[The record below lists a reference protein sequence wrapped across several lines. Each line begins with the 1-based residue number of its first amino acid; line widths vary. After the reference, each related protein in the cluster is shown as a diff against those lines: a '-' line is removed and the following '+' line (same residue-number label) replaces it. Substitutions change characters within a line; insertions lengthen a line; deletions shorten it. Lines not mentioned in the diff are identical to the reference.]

1 MLFYCKRCFYPHTK
15 PDLVFNAKG
24 ICNACTA
31 FESRATIDWE
41 KRKQEFQVLVDYYK
55 SLRAPYDCVIPV
67 SGGKDSTYQVIRA
80 LEYGLRPLAVTA
92 TTDDLSSIGRRNLDN
107 IAAIGVDHIEV
118 TVNKQL
124 RRKINAYTLEEI
136 GDISWAEHITIFTIP
151 VRIAV
156 QMAIPLIIWG
166 ENPQNEYGGP
176 EQAQKATK
184 LDQKWLEEYGGLNGL
199 RVSDLY
205 DVKEFSS
212 YSRLDREL
220 LQYTYPDLTQ
230 RTTNGIFLGQFFP
243 WDGAENALIASKHG
257 FSCWIGPVEGS
268 GYSYENLDN
277 QQTGIHDYFK
287 YLKFGF
293 GRATDIVSNH
303 IRRGNIS
310 RSEGKAII
318 LEHDGRYP
326 STYLGVSL
334 SDTIEKIGIS
344 TEKFSEIVNR
354 WANKDLFEVRKGRI
368 PKPLFKGAL
377 RDA

>member
-1 MLFYCKRCFYPHTK
+1 MLFYCKRCYYPHTK
-15 PDLVFNAKG
+15 PDLQFNAKG

-41 KRKQEFQVLVDYYK
+41 KRKQEFMVLVDYYK

-310 RSEGKAII
+310 RAEGKAII

-334 SDTIEKIGIS
+334 SDTLEKIGIS
-344 TEKFSEIVNR
+344 VEKFSEIVNR

-368 PKPLFKGAL
+368 PKPLFKGVL